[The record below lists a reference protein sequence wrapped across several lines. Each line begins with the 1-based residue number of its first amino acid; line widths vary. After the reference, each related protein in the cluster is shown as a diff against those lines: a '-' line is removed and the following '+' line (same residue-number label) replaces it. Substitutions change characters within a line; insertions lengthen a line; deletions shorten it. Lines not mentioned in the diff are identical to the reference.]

1 MNVMPWGFGMGLFG
15 LMWLVVPVLVVLLI
29 VWAVQ
34 QSRPMHAPPPP
45 GPPPAMPARET
56 PLDILAR
63 RFASGEITAEEYQ
76 KARDL
81 LQGGGG
87 GSAPPT
93 PPPPTA
99 G

>member
-1 MNVMPWGFGMGLFG
+1 MQVMPWGFGMGFFG
-15 LMWLVVPVLVVLLI
+15 LMWLIVPVLVVLLI
-29 VWAVQ
+29 VWAVRQ
-34 QSRPMHAPPPP
+34 QPPHMHPPPP
-45 GPPPAMPARET
+45 GGPVPPMPPPLSPET

-87 GSAPPT
+87 ST
-93 PPPPTA
+93 PPPQ
-99 G
+99 

>member
-15 LMWLVVPVLVVLLI
+15 LMWLIVPVLVVLLI

-45 GPPPAMPARET
+45 GQPPAMPARET

-81 LQGGGG
+81 LQGGGSA
-87 GSAPPT
+87 GSPP

>member
-1 MNVMPWGFGMGLFG
+1 MQRRMNVVGPIGPFFGFFG

-29 VWAVQ
+29 VWVVRS
-34 QSRPMHAPPPP
+34 QSQPIYMVPPP
-45 GPPPAMPARET
+45 GVPPRET

-63 RFASGEITAEEYQ
+63 RFAAGEITAEEYQ

-81 LQGGGG
+81 LQGGN
-87 GSAPPT
+87 PP
-93 PPPPTA
+93 A